1 MAKIDKIEFKAAS
14 LTGLKL
20 YAGSKVYTSAIIDNK
35 PLNGKVSFSLD
46 VITTEATVTATSR
59 WENGAYWYCV
69 NVINPVSDNH
79 GWMQN
84 DLGREPLPNTKLTI
98 TFDNPIEVTKLEV
111 VGGGSSSYKSNWVEG
126 TIYNKNQ
133 ILANKRIDEYGGTL
147 IIDKIKS
154 TAQFFLKSE
163 NSYYTIANG
172 QLTQVVNTTAGGIED
187 ISLITPTL
195 IQNLVEPKIVVVQEG
210 ATPETEI
217 SIQATV
223 LLPPQT
229 IKQKTDI
236 DVTTAEEISKIIITH
251 TGTAMVK
258 VSCSIDGGIS
268 WLKYD
273 TQLGLWTPTE
283 LSSGNTI
290 DEIQGLTA
298 EQASYLVRDN
308 QLRFAFYIEQQ
319 SIEDNI
325 EITNIKFS
333 LKKEGLWT
341 SCILNTDYIYGRG
354 TDFIEFTA
362 KKTGD
367 YLINYTE

>member
-14 LTGLKL
+14 LIGLKL
-20 YAGSKVYTSAIIDNK
+20 YAGSKVYVSAIIDNQ

-46 VITTEATVTATSR
+46 EITTEATVTATSR
-59 WENGAYWYCV
+59 WINNGYWYCV
-69 NVINPVSDNH
+69 NVINPVVDNN

-84 DLGREPLPNTKLTI
+84 DLGTEPLSDSKLTI

-111 VGGGSSSYKSNWVEG
+111 VGQGAHTNKSNWVEG
-126 TIYNKNQ
+126 TVYSYGHIIAQQRVDGLGATLVIDQ
-133 ILANKRIDEYGGTL
+133 INTYTYFV
-147 IIDKIKS
+147 KS
-154 TAQFFLKSE
+154 Q

-172 QLTQVVNTTAGGIED
+172 QLTQVVTPTAGGIED

-223 LLPPQT
+223 LLQPQT
-229 IKQKTDI
+229 IKQITDI
-236 DVTTAEEISKIIITH
+236 DVTTAEEISNIIVTH
-251 TGTAMVK
+251 TGTAVVK
-258 VSCSIDGGIS
+258 VSCSIDGGMS

-283 LSSGNTI
+283 LSGGNTI

-362 KKTGD
+362 KKAGD